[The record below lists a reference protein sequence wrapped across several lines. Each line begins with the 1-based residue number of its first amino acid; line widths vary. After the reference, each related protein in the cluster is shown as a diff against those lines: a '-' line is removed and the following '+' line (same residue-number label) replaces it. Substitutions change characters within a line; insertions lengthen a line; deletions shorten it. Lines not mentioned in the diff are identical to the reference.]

1 VFWQIRALINYYIGK
16 LPVRLVVFEPN
27 EAAKEILEKEMT
39 TKGIHLTPARA
50 MLLYALAWYER
61 RGEMASLFAA
71 NKLAYFLQ
79 ESGEPLKLKFIPY
92 TYGPYAQVVD
102 KVLYALN
109 GKYIT
114 GLEQMGAKALE
125 PLEIKYE
132 NFGEVE
138 AFIKNKLTQ
147 VHRDRLV
154 SVFQFIEG
162 FESTLSLEVLSSI
175 HFLRAKNKSLTRKE
189 LLAKI
194 QSWSD
199 WQKSLIKEEYID
211 IALKHLDNFAGR
223 MSLA

>member
-1 VFWQIRALINYYIGK
+1 MLMNK
-16 LPVRLVVFEPN
+16 N
-27 EAAKEILEKEMT
+27 
-39 TKGIHLTPARA
+39 IHLTPLNT

-92 TYGPYAQVVD
+92 TYGPYAQAVD

-114 GLEQMGAKALE
+114 GLEQMDVKAFE

-138 AFIKNKLTQ
+138 AFVKNKLTPVQ
-147 VHRDRLV
+147 RDRLT
-154 SVFQFIEG
+154 SVFHLIEG

-175 HFLRAKNKSLTRKE
+175 HFLRAKNKSLSRE
-189 LLAKI
+189 EMLAKI

-199 WQKSLIKEEYID
+199 REKSLIKEEYID